1 MAIFKNT
8 PPIAT
13 NGLVSYYDAITPT
26 SYTSGSTSWR
36 SLISASNITITN
48 FTNQYSYTFV
58 DRGPTAIG
66 YYQSAS
72 NNNSTI
78 TLFNQ
83 PITFSENFS
92 IEIWYKT
99 YTTASGY
106 PTQAQ
111 SPGIFQ
117 IGGYAQ
123 NASISIWDWTAALAT
138 GSRQIRTFI
147 NNGSVWSHTTTSPTY
162 TDSQW
167 VNKYHQIVL
176 NCSGSAGKWN
186 KCDLYID
193 TNWVNTVNF
202 TIPFPS
208 ASISGGDRIIAPAC
222 NGGSVNN
229 VYAIVKTYN
238 RYLNQSEILQNYNAL
253 KTRFNLS

>member
-1 MAIFKNT
+1 MAFNYSPKIVT
-8 PPIAT
+8 D
-13 NGLVSYYDAITPT
+13 GLVSYYDAITPA

-36 SLISASNITITN
+36 SLVSTSNIAITN
-48 FTNQYSYTFV
+48 FTDQHSYTFV
-58 DRGPTAIG
+58 DSGPTAIG

-72 NNNSTI
+72 ALT
-78 TLFNQ
+78 TTVVLFNQ

-92 IEIWYKT
+92 VEIWYKT
-99 YTTASGY
+99 YTTSSGY

-117 IGGYAQ
+117 IGSYAQ
-123 NASISIWDWTAALAT
+123 NASISIWDWTQSTT
-138 GSRQIRTFI
+138 GSRRVRTFI
-147 NNGSVWSHTTTSPTY
+147 NNGLTWSHTAISPIY
-162 TDSQW
+162 TDLQW

-176 NCSGSAGKWN
+176 NCSGNAGKWN

-193 TNWVNTVNF
+193 TDLVNTINF

-229 VYAIVKTYN
+229 VYAMVKTYN
-238 RYLNQSEILQNYNAL
+238 RTLSSQEIQQNFNAH
-253 KTRFNLS
+253 KTRFGL